1 MVDKQMVGMEED
13 TRLAD
18 SSERTHSASAKLSAF
33 CVMRVYLLRVSRLRK
48 SEVWCH
54 PEGQGQPMAL
64 CLQVKSL
71 IPQVVAA
78 KSHPK
83 FTGIGWGSFHLSA
96 NLRLELSSNLRSQS
110 VSTIKSFSIPFL
122 SRVELD
128 VTCSLWSQFATSPAF
143 PFYQSHRP

>member
-18 SSERTHSASAKLSAF
+18 SSELTHSASAKLSAF
-33 CVMRVYLLRVSRLRK
+33 CVMQVYFLRVSRLRK

-78 KSHPK
+78 ESHPK
-83 FTGIGWGSFHLSA
+83 FTGIGFG
-96 NLRLELSSNLRSQS
+96 LRFISSQ
-110 VSTIKSFSIPFL
+110 
-122 SRVELD
+122 
-128 VTCSLWSQFATSPAF
+128 C
-143 PFYQSHRP
+143 